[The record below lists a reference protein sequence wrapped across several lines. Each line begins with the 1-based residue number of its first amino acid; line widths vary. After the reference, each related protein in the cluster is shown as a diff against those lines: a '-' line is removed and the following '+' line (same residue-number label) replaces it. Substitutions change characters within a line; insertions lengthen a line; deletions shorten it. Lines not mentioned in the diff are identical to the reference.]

1 MWKKALWIYLGLFVL
16 GVVVLGGIAIVEEIR
31 NGEFTPDFFIG
42 PIIMF
47 IPPAVVATGL
57 RDKKDEKIPLW
68 RTLFYLLLV
77 FFSLLLMLLFTAGTI
92 EKNAIGNSV
101 DLISIGK
108 ALLFVPMII
117 GLIYVGYKRLLR
129 KSTKETETSS

>member
-1 MWKKALWIYLGLFVL
+1 MWKKALWVYLQLFVL
-16 GVVVLGGIAIVEEIR
+16 GIVILAGIATVKGIR
-31 NGEFTPDFFIG
+31 NGDFRPDVLIG

-57 RDKKDEKIPLW
+57 RDKNSKKFPIW
-68 RTLFYLLLV
+68 RTLIYLLLV
-77 FFSLLLMLLFTAGTI
+77 FFSLLLMLFFATGTI
-92 EKNAIGNSV
+92 EKNAIGNSI

-117 GLIYVGYKRLLR
+117 GLIYVGYKRMF
-129 KSTKETETSS
+129 KKPEMVDG